1 MTIHADFTGGESP
14 DDIVKA
20 AVDEFSLRNKVQ
32 HFTVFYENSIP
43 KMRYEF
49 AGGPLEF
56 SCVYRLD
63 IMLLPFFERAKDIYD
78 NLGSSFF
85 DPSLRDVVI
94 RYIAYTGM
102 LYMLSNLP
110 VLQLSIFG
118 DNMGENQLLAQ
129 SIFLNLLVNRT
140 PPAKKGTVG
149 RAASKQIKKWI
160 SEYVSIVA
168 NRRQD
173 YLVGFLNRQPLL
185 NIPTSVGRPVGT
197 TKPEEK
203 KQQESAEFAA
213 IVEAT
218 IRTLY
223 VASGTMPTK
232 TAVAEALNIGSPE
245 YRLTSFINKLT
256 RLQIDYQAICDRV
269 RGSQNN
275 SA

>member
-1 MTIHADFTGGESP
+1 MTTHANFTGSESP

-20 AVDEFSLRNKVQ
+20 AVDEFLLRNQVQ
-32 HFTVFYENSIP
+32 HYTIFYENSIP

-78 NLGSSFF
+78 NLGSPFL
-85 DPSLRDVVI
+85 DPSLRDVLI
-94 RYIAYTGM
+94 RYVAFTGM
-102 LYMLSNLP
+102 VSMLSNLP

-129 SIFLNLLVNRT
+129 SIFLNSLVTNAS
-140 PPAKKGTVG
+140 PAKKRAVG
-149 RAASKQIKKWI
+149 REASKQIKKWI
-160 SEYVSIVA
+160 GEYVSIVA

-173 YLVGFLNRQPLL
+173 YLVGFMNRQPLL
-185 NIPTSVGRPVGT
+185 SIPTSVGRPVGT

-203 KQQESAEFAA
+203 KHQEAAQFAA
-213 IVEAT
+213 NVEAT

-223 VASGTMPTK
+223 VASGKMPTK

-256 RLQIDYQAICDRV
+256 RRRIDYQAICDRIQ
-269 RGSQNN
+269 GSQNN